1 MRNYRDRR
9 TAEQIAEVLNFGP
22 PAPAPVEYFAKR
34 YREGTAPQ
42 AMPGQDWSIPETIS
56 EEEHRAMFAALVS
69 SHLRRFV
76 DEWLETSRHPDGSES
91 SEDRSIEAAP
101 NAFAAFSELGA
112 KVRRP
117 QPSDFSLGCAEPV
130 RWAPSF
136 FEAALLEAKRLLFRA
151 VCSEWAERLC
161 KCRYKSCGRYFL
173 NGTRF
178 WEYRHGTFC
187 SRKHQNLGSAAA
199 ATSERRTRVHDKL
212 IDLASKQLASWR
224 INGPHWQDDTKLKRR
239 LAAELSHRISED
251 PNLHGYQQG
260 ATVHWVTRN
269 QIEIEKKRLER
280 RREVTSE

>member
-1 MRNYRDRR
+1 
-9 TAEQIAEVLNFGP
+9 VLNIVP
-22 PAPAPVEYFAKR
+22 PIPESVEYFATR
-34 YREGTAPQ
+34 YWEGTAPRV
-42 AMPGQDWSIPETIS
+42 MPGQDWSIPETIS
-56 EEEHRAMFAALVS
+56 EEERRTMFAAVTA

-76 DEWLETSRHPDGSES
+76 DEWLETSGQPDGSES
-91 SEDRSIEAAP
+91 SEDRRIEAAP
-101 NAFAAFSELGA
+101 HAFAAFLELGA

-173 NGTRF
+173 NGNRF

-187 SRKHQNLGSAAA
+187 SREHQNLGSAAA
-199 ATSERRTRVHDKL
+199 ATSARRTRVHDKL
-212 IDLASKQLASWR
+212 IDLASKQLATWR
-224 INGPHWQDDTKLKRR
+224 IDGPHWQDDAKLKLR

-251 PNLHGYQQG
+251 PNLHIYRQG
-260 ATVHWVTRN
+260 ATVNWVTRN
-269 QIEIEKKRLER
+269 QLEIEQKRLE
-280 RREVTSE
+280 